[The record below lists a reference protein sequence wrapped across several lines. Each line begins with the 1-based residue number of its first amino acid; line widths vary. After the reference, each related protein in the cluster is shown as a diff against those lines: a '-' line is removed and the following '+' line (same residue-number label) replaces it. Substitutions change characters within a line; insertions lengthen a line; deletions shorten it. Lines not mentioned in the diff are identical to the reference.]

1 MDGVKPYFYRPG
13 NSEVELG
20 IGFFAR
26 DGHEVAFYI
35 FSDRTNKKLVLRDIT
50 DSRDIWYI

>member
-1 MDGVKPYFYRPG
+1 MDGVKSYFYRPG

-26 DGHEVAFYI
+26 NRHEVAFYI
-35 FSDRTNKKLVLRDIT
+35 FGGSTSKKLVLRDIT
-50 DSRDIWYI
+50 DNRDIWYI